1 MIFNFTNQ
9 SKTAY
14 LINSRLFL
22 STKRSDVNN
31 EPLNSKNSYYKILL
45 IQNKRKIRGKKKIT
59 KGNLIF

>member
-9 SKTAY
+9 SKTTY
-14 LINSRLFL
+14 LINSRPFLF
-22 STKRSDVNN
+22 TKRSDVNN
-31 EPLNSKNSYYKILL
+31 EPLNSKNSCYKIVL